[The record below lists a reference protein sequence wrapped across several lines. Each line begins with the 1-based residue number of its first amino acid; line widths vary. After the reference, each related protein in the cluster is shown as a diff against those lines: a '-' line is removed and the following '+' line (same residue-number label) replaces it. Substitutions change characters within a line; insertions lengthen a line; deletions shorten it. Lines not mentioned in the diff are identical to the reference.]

1 MATSRTEIDLQRGR
15 RAAARV
21 REGGGSALAAAYAH
35 IEATFSPAM
44 HHATFKDR
52 VAALMKGGTAH
63 PEAWTR
69 YRLLVERHPIAN
81 LDTAIVLI
89 ERMRRAEIEA
99 RSASIRNWGRCN
111 RPRLTLMILDEV
123 RLILRVLRRYA
134 PARFST
140 LTAAVRAADLTAPAW
155 TAVTEEAAE

>member
-1 MATSRTEIDLQRGR
+1 
-15 RAAARV
+15 
-21 REGGGSALAAAYAH
+21 
-35 IEATFSPAM
+35 M

-134 PARFST
+134 PAPFST
-140 LTAAVRAADLTAPAW
+140 LTAAVRAADLTTLAW